1 MRNRKT
7 TLFEAVERLDEIID
21 IVSMVPTGC
30 GSTRLVLVRL
40 KRLRR
45 ILKGEVMQ
53 PQPSWTL
60 VAILVRE
67 AARLLGDL
75 LISIIRWIFR
85 PLALG
90 HRGTGVG
97 TRVRAEVF
105 PA

>member
-1 MRNRKT
+1 MGNRKT

-21 IVSMVPTGC
+21 IVSTNPTGR

-40 KRLRR
+40 LRLRR
-45 ILKGEVMQ
+45 ILEGEVKQ

-75 LISIIRWIFR
+75 LISTIRWIFR
-85 PLALG
+85 PLVCG
-90 HRGTGVG
+90 HRGI
-97 TRVRAEVF
+97 EVWDSGSL
-105 PA
+105 

>member
-1 MRNRKT
+1 VGNRKA

-21 IVSMVPTGC
+21 IVSTNSAGC

-40 KRLRR
+40 LRLRR
-45 ILKGEVMQ
+45 ILEGEVKQ

-75 LISIIRWIFR
+75 ISTIRWLLH
-85 PLALG
+85 PLVG
-90 HRGTGVG
+90 GDRGIGVG
-97 TRVRAEVF
+97 TRVRSEIFSA
-105 PA
+105 